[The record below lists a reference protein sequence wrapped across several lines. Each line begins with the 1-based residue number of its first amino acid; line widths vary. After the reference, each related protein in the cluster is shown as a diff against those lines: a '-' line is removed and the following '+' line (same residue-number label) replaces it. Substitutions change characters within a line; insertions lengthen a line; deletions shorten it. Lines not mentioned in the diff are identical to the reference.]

1 MESER
6 IVRKRLSDEVS
17 VRLRRSIQSG
27 EFKAGDE
34 MPSERELMER
44 FGVGRPA
51 VREALLTLANE
62 GVIEISHGER
72 ARVLEITAQSIL
84 SQVDF
89 PAKLLLSGSS
99 ESLEHL
105 KSARIF
111 FERGLVRAAAEKAK
125 PKHVAEL
132 RQLIELQKSQ
142 LDDAKGFI
150 ASDMAFH
157 VAIAKISGNPIF
169 PAVSQAMLGW
179 LQAYH
184 TEMLIWTGQEN
195 FTLEE
200 HTDIAN
206 AIEKGDAD
214 LAEEVMTRH
223 LERSRALYALKSQ
236 QAASD
241 T

>member
-1 MESER
+1 
-6 IVRKRLSDEVS
+6 
-17 VRLRRSIQSG
+17 
-27 EFKAGDE
+27 

-72 ARVLEITAQSIL
+72 ARVLEITAQSIIN
-84 SQVDF
+84 QVDF
-89 PAKLLLSGSS
+89 PAKLMLSGSS
-99 ESLEHL
+99 ESLGHL

-111 FERGLVRAAAEKAK
+111 FERGLARVAAERAT
-125 PKHVAEL
+125 PKQVLEL
-132 RQLIELQKSQ
+132 RQLVDQQRSKLE
-142 LDDAKGFI
+142 DAKGFI
-150 ASDMAFH
+150 DADMAFH

-195 FTLEE
+195 VTLEE
-200 HTDIAN
+200 HMEIAN
-206 AIEKGDAD
+206 AIEAGDAD
-214 LAEEVMTRH
+214 RAEQAMTRH
-223 LERSRALYALKSQ
+223 LERSRAF
-236 QAASD
+236 
-241 T
+241 